1 MLRVLK
7 DGSPEL
13 ETFLNTT
20 YRDLA
25 EYGEWVRLIGES
37 IKQRGDEAVL
47 EYTQRFDGAS
57 LNINNLKVSS
67 RDFTEAYGLID
78 DDFLPAIQAA
88 IANIQA
94 FHRKQLKSS
103 WMEPDGNGNI
113 LGMMRRPL
121 ERVGIY
127 VPGGT
132 AAYPSSVLMNAIPAQ
147 VAGVKEIVMV
157 SPPDRQGRLNP
168 YTLVAA
174 NELGIKE
181 IYKVGGAQA
190 IFCLAW
196 GTKTVRRVDKI
207 SGPGNI
213 YVTLAKKTVYGD
225 VDIDMLAG
233 PSEILIIADGKADP
247 AYVAA
252 DMMSQSEH
260 DVLARSIVVTDSE
273 SLIAE
278 VQTELERQIA
288 GLSRKAII
296 AEALAGYG
304 AFILVDNLEAACAV
318 ANRVAPEHLE
328 IMTAEPF
335 NWLGKIKNAGAVFL
349 GEHCPEPVG
358 DYYAGPNHI
367 LPTAGTARFY
377 SPVSVDTFM
386 KQTSVLYF
394 SPQGFAAARGHIAH
408 LAEVEGLTAHAN
420 SIRIRKEG

>member
-1 MLRVLK
+1 MLKVLR
-7 DGSPEL
+7 DGSVEL
-13 ETFLNTT
+13 ESFLNAT
-20 YRDLA
+20 YQDLA
-25 EYGEWVRLIGES
+25 QYEERVSSIGED
-37 IKQRGDEAVL
+37 IKARGDEAVL
-47 EYTQRFDGAS
+47 EYTRRFDGADLTVAS
-57 LNINNLKVSS
+57 FRVSS
-67 RDFTEAYGLID
+67 REITEAYALVD
-78 DDFLPAIQAA
+78 DEFLLAVQAA
-88 IANIQA
+88 IDNIRA
-94 FHRKQLKSS
+94 FHSRQLRSS
-103 WMEPDGNGNI
+103 WMEPDSQGNI

-147 VAGVKEIVMV
+147 VAGVSEIAMV
-157 SPPDRQGRLNP
+157 SPPDRTGRLNP

-196 GTKTVRRVDKI
+196 GTATVGRVDKI

-213 YVTLAKKTVYGD
+213 YVTLAKKMVYGD

-233 PSEILIIADGKADP
+233 PSEILIIADGGANP

-252 DMMSQSEH
+252 DMMSQAEH

-273 SLIAE
+273 DLVAE
-278 VQTELERQIA
+278 VKSELERQLA
-288 GLSRKAII
+288 GLSRKEII
-296 AEALAGYG
+296 NTALNDYG
-304 AFILVDNLEAACAV
+304 AFILVDNLDAACAV

-328 IMTAEPF
+328 IMTANPF
-335 NWLGKIKNAGAVFL
+335 DLLGKIKNAGAIFL
-349 GEHCPEPVG
+349 GEHCPEPFG

-394 SPQGFAAARGHIAH
+394 SAPGFAAARGHIAH

-420 SIRIRKEG
+420 SIRIRKEE